1 MKRGLLKTAWMTNK
15 KGGYILGILAL
26 ISGILGGLCAVM
38 GIITATA
45 VVPEVAEL
53 SWMFWMVLSGILLL
67 ASIAFTLSRSSGF
80 E

>member
-1 MKRGLLKTAWMTNK
+1 MGM
-15 KGGYILGILAL
+15 LAL
-26 ISGILGGLCAVM
+26 IAGILGGLCAVM

-45 VVPEVAEL
+45 VVPEFAEL

-67 ASIAFTLSRSSGF
+67 ASIVFTLSRSSGF